1 MSNEINFDET
11 DKAIELSE
19 QELDGVSGGLSLSG
33 LFKDINQI
41 SQVNIANFKQSKF
54 VLDQVSIV
62 NSEGSFNSLHIEI
75 TNVESTAIQDINIS

>member
-1 MSNEINFDET
+1 MSKKIKTDEDNKIT
-11 DKAIELSE
+11 ELSE
-19 QELDGVSGGLSLSG
+19 EELDEVSGGLNLSE
-33 LFKDINQI
+33 LFKDINQF

-75 TNVESTAIQDINIS
+75 TNIESTAIQDLNIS

>member
-1 MSNEINFDET
+1 MSNEINSDET
-11 DKAIELSE
+11 NQAIELSE
-19 QELDGVSGGLSLSG
+19 QELDEVSGGLNLSG

-75 TNVESTAIQDINIS
+75 INIESTAIQDLNIS

>member
-1 MSNEINFDET
+1 MSNEINSDET
-11 DKAIELSE
+11 NKAIELSE
-19 QELDGVSGGLSLSG
+19 QELDEVSGGLNLSG

-75 TNVESTAIQDINIS
+75 TNIESTAIQDLNIS

>member
-1 MSNEINFDET
+1 MSNEINSDENN
-11 DKAIELSE
+11 KAIELSE
-19 QELDGVSGGLSLSG
+19 QELDEVSGGLNLSG

-75 TNVESTAIQDINIS
+75 TNIESTAIQDLNIS